1 MQKAENPVINKVICV
16 CCKKDA
22 ATFHIAA
29 TYICEL
35 IAAKTYVVLV
45 PKIDY
50 EYFMSLD
57 LAQFTVVSEDRY
69 QHIAAAL
76 HKKSLG
82 NRFGWYF
89 QQFIKMSELDEG
101 ADSDINLIWDADTVP
116 LKELSLE
123 HKGKISFYQ
132 GDEYHPPY
140 FDLVRKL
147 INEEKLVESSFIAQC
162 LPYRVKWFREFKTKL
177 EADNQTSWYQKIIDL
192 INPAEESGFSE
203 YETLGTYA
211 AKNFSSEVSIN
222 ENSKNWY
229 RYGKSLIGHP
239 QNIEKYKDILS
250 RKYDFV
256 SFESWDTK
264 KVSRI
269 NRFLKLYFFKF

>member
-1 MQKAENPVINKVICV
+1 M
-16 CCKKDA
+16 
-22 ATFHIAA
+22 
-29 TYICEL
+29 
-35 IAAKTYVVLV
+35 V

-57 LAQFTVVSEDRY
+57 VAQFTVVSEDRY

-82 NRFGWYF
+82 NRFSWYF

-116 LKELSLE
+116 LKELSFE

-132 GDEYHPPY
+132 GEEYHPPY

-147 INEEKLVESSFIAQC
+147 INEEKLVKSSFIAQC
-162 LPYRVKWFREFKTKL
+162 LPYRVKWFRGFKAKL
-177 EADNQTSWYQKIIDL
+177 ETDNQTSWYQKIIDL
-192 INPAEESGFSE
+192 INPAEEAGFSE

-229 RYGKSLIGHP
+229 RYGNSLIGHP

-269 NRFLKLYFFKF
+269 NRFLKLYFFKL